1 MKIVEWAIFAAV
13 AGWVLYRWLKKTED
27 PPRLIAKWAIS
38 AVIIG
43 ITWWV
48 SGRSVARSEGG
59 LDYGTAFVV
68 AIGCAVC
75 GIVLALTWGGDIA
88 TYLGKPITGL
98 FDGGGLEVVPQPFYS
113 IAEARRKQGKYREA
127 IAEIWKQLERFPGDF
142 TGLLMLAEIQAD
154 DLKDLAAAGTTIERL
169 LAESEPSAINHSLA
183 LNRLAD
189 WHLKWGHDAGAARAA
204 LERVRERFPDTE
216 QAYLAGQRIAHLAT
230 QQALDEQGRP
240 HAISLRPFAQN
251 VGLLRETP
259 AVAPPP
265 EDPAAVASQL
275 VRHLEQFPQD
285 SESREKLALIYA
297 SHYRRLDLA
306 ADQVEQLLAQP
317 SVPARH
323 AVHWLNLLA
332 DLHVQHAGDLAGA
345 GAALQ
350 RIIDLYPGSASAENA
365 RQRKV
370 RLPLEL
376 RSKKED
382 RVVKLGSYEQNIG
395 LKGPP
400 RAPHLTD

>member
-1 MKIVEWAIFAAV
+1 MKIFEWVVFAAV

-38 AVIIG
+38 ALIIG
-43 ITWWV
+43 ITWWMA
-48 SGRSVARSEGG
+48 GRSVARSGGG

-68 AIGCAVC
+68 AISCAVC

-88 TYLGKPITGL
+88 THLGKPITGL
-98 FDGGGLEVVPQPFYS
+98 FDGGDLEVVPQPFYS

-127 IAEIWKQLERFPGDF
+127 IGEICKQLERFPGDF

-154 DLKDLAAAGTTIERL
+154 ELKDLPAAQATIDRL
-169 LAESEPSAINHSLA
+169 LAESQPSAINQALA

-189 WHLKWGHDAGAARAA
+189 WQLKWGHDSEAARAA
-204 LERVRERFPDTE
+204 LERVRELFPDTE
-216 QAYLAGQRIAHLAT
+216 QAYMAGQRLAHLAS
-230 QQALDEQGRP
+230 QQTLDEQSHP
-240 HAISLRPFAQN
+240 HAIPLRPFQQN
-251 VGLLRETP
+251 VGLLLETP
-259 AVAPPP
+259 PVAPPP
-265 EDPAAVASQL
+265 EDPAVAAARL

-285 SESREKLALIYA
+285 SESREKLAIIYA
-297 SHYRRLDLA
+297 SHYRRMDLA
-306 ADQVEQLLAQP
+306 ADQVEQLVSQP
-317 SVPARH
+317 NAPAKH
-323 AVHWLNLLA
+323 VVHWLNLLA

-345 GAALQ
+345 RAALQ
-350 RIIDLYPGSASAENA
+350 RILDGYPDLAAAENA
-365 RQRKV
+365 RQRMV
-370 RLPLEL
+370 RLPLEM
-376 RSKKED
+376 RAKKDD